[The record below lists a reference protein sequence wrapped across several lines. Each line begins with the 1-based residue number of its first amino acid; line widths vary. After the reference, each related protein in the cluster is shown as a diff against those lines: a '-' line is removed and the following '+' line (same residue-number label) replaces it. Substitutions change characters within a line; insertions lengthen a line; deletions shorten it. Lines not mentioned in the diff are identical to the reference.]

1 MKVPPILIFGYGNPS
16 RGDDALGTEFLRLIE
31 PVLELSEQSSHVE
44 LLTDFQLQIEHAL
57 DLQHRKIVLFVD
69 ASISATEPYDFYPLT
84 PDRDVT
90 FTTHEMSPQSVL
102 AVYQQFNHAEPP
114 PCYMLAIRGYE
125 FELGQA
131 LSDQACKNLNE
142 AIYFTRSL
150 LEKTDQTSWR
160 KRIRQHARADA

>member
-1 MKVPPILIFGYGNPS
+1 MNVPAILIFGYGNPS

-31 PVLELSEQSSHVE
+31 PVIDELEQTGQVE

-57 DLQHRKIVLFVD
+57 DLQHREIVLFVD
-69 ASISATEPYDFYPLT
+69 ASISATEPYEFYPLT

-102 AVYQQFNHAEPP
+102 AVYQQFNNTSPP

-125 FELGQA
+125 FELGQP
-131 LSDQACKNLNE
+131 LSDRARTNLDE
-142 AIYFTRSL
+142 AISFTSTL
-150 LEKTDQTSWR
+150 LERTDEPAWQETAKLR
-160 KRIRQHARADA
+160 G